1 MLKAI
6 LFGALISIFL
16 MFWHAYISHFVSH
29 HCVHVC
35 WIHSLC
41 YGRFW
46 CVRVWTQHTHTHNG
60 TVCSIERSR
69 CWFQYSSLFGGR
81 NIVNLNGFQCVPHAD
96 MMGRP
101 RHQPTVSTNGKGGI
115 DRGFCSFI
123 TRPLCDHVRSI
134 SLPIFSYRHQYHVL
148 DPMVFSVYHVH
159 WLK

>member
-1 MLKAI
+1 MHI
-6 LFGALISIFL
+6 FRTLFLIIVCMCVGF
-16 MFWHAYISHFVSH
+16 IRFVTVDSDV
-29 HCVHVC
+29 CVCGHN
-35 WIHSLC
+35 
-41 YGRFW
+41 
-46 CVRVWTQHTHTHNG
+46 TTHTHNG
-60 TVCSIERSR
+60 TFCSIERSR